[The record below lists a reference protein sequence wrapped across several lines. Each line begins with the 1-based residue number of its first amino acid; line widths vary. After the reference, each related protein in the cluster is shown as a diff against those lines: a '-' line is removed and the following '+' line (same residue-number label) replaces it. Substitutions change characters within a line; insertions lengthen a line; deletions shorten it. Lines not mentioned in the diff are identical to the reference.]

1 MVNLTKSIN
10 FGIKINDTHPVVF
23 TIIFNIYIE
32 SLSIL
37 SSEMIS
43 RSLSHYNNFVRSWA
57 IRSGQLDQ
65 KMCQFY
71 QLRELLRTK
80 LKDWGGN

>member
-1 MVNLTKSIN
+1 M
-10 FGIKINDTHPVVF
+10 FGLKINDTHPVVF

-37 SSEMIS
+37 SSEMIR
-43 RSLSHYNNFVRSWA
+43 RSLSHYNNFARSWV
-57 IRSGQLDQ
+57 IRSVQLDQ
-65 KMCQFY
+65 KMCPFY
-71 QLRELLRTK
+71 QLRELLTTK